1 MNFSYPSFFYQQSST
16 EYLNVNSNNAG
27 ISAPQMLD
35 NEAYP
40 DSRRLEQ
47 LFDFLST
54 KMDGPMIPTVPS
66 TTTSSSLL
74 EAPFPQMTVSEMMD
88 KTVAALSC
96 PPASNDWK
104 GLFE

>member
-1 MNFSYPSFFYQQSST
+1 MNYFIHHFYQQSST
-16 EYLNVNSNNAG
+16 EHLTVNSNNAG

-54 KMDGPMIPTVPS
+54 KMDGHIIPTVPS

-74 EAPFPQMTVSEMMD
+74 EALFPQMTVSEM
-88 KTVAALSC
+88 TVAALSC
-96 PPASNDWK
+96 PPASNDWN
-104 GLFE
+104 GVFE